1 MALGS
6 IGCLVYTVHF
16 CTTLGSV
23 GFKVSRS
30 QGLGFRGYWRLWKTV
45 GLSLSSSC
53 GVRPCRLGVVLDITT
68 HVDTPW

>member
-6 IGCLVYTVHF
+6 IGCTVYTVHF

-30 QGLGFRGYWRLWKTV
+30 QGLGFASARHLHGTRMLNEM
-45 GLSLSSSC
+45 
-53 GVRPCRLGVVLDITT
+53 
-68 HVDTPW
+68 